1 MINYVYV
8 TKIIYLVITFS
19 INVYHI
25 IIVLGNT
32 GFANNVSI
40 DNSVPTIISPEIPT
54 EFRKGYCKPVIRR
67 GVLWNWTRIDDTDIR
82 PCPEGSSGLSKF
94 QCMSS
99 DWSDYGPN
107 LGSCKSNVISD
118 LEDSIR
124 KQEPEDI
131 VISKLARFL
140 KPHKRSSYYGG
151 DIDGAVAM
159 IRTLSD
165 RLQYVFQTESKPMK
179 NKKAYMENFFQNV
192 MRSVSTLISKKLVPS
207 WLDLEHDNK
216 MNIISNLFSALDESA
231 FLLADFINRPEILE
245 ETTLNIGKTIWCYIR
260 LHSNYLI

>member
-1 MINYVYV
+1 MYV
-8 TKIIYLVITFS
+8 TKNYKTVYLVITFS

-40 DNSVPTIISPEIPT
+40 DNSVPTIISPEMPT

-82 PCPEGSSGLSKF
+82 PCPDGSSGLSKF
-94 QCMSS
+94 QCMPS
-99 DWSDYGPN
+99 DWSHYGPN
-107 LGSCKSNVISD
+107 LGSCKSNIISD

-165 RLQYVFQTESKPMK
+165 RLQYVFQTESKPIQ
-179 NKKAYMENFFQNV
+179 NKKAYMESFFQNV
-192 MRSVSTLISKKLVPS
+192 MRSVSTLISEKLVPS

-231 FLLADFINRPEILE
+231 FLLADFVNRPEILE

-260 LHSNYLI
+260 LHSHYNL